1 MIMPNTY
8 YIAGIPFSDEL
19 YHHGIK
25 GQKWGIRRYQNPD
38 GTLTSAGKQRYAQ
51 TGSPG
56 ESKSKS
62 DTIKKVAKT
71 AAIAAGTAALAYGGY
86 KLATSDIGREAIN
99 SLRDKT
105 AASIA
110 KSVAARQ
117 DRIAKRMS
125 DRERVKESVMAFR
138 LDDKELLRRIE
149 RLQKEADYRRL
160 VRESFTSS
168 PNPKTQIMI
177 NAGKKT
183 AETVLGGAGVYGIK
197 ALLTKKIDPRDAAN
211 YLAPKPKNK

>member
-1 MIMPNTY
+1 MNTY

-51 TGSPG
+51 TGSSG

-71 AAIAAGTAALAYGGY
+71 AAIVAGSAALAYGGY

-105 AASIA
+105 ASSIA

-125 DRERVKESVMAFR
+125 NKERVKDSIMAFK
-138 LDDKELLRRIE
+138 LDDKTLLERIG
-149 RLQKEADYRRL
+149 RLENEAKYRNL
-160 VRESFTSS
+160 VYNSLVL
-168 PNPKTQIMI
+168 NPDPKKQIMM

-183 AETVLGGAGVYGIK
+183 AETVLAGAGVYGIK
-197 ALLTKKIDPRDAAN
+197 ALLTKKIEPRDAAN